1 MFDILL
7 NNFNLYECKKNYT
20 VNGFSYNLTDY
31 IISIG
36 QLKANS
42 GTSCGLILDINYF
55 PIVEE
60 EIVESFILELK
71 NRFAPLFKNGFVLAY
86 IENAEG
92 RQTLYGQE
100 YLLSV
105 RSLLNSYMS

>member
-7 NNFNLYECKKNYT
+7 NNFNLFEFKRNYC

-42 GTSCGLILDINYF
+42 GTNYGLILDINYF
-55 PIVEE
+55 PISEE
-60 EIVESFILELK
+60 EIIEKFILEIK
-71 NRFAPLFKNGFVLAY
+71 NRFAPQFQNGFALSY
-86 IENAEG
+86 MENLEG

-105 RSLLNSYMS
+105 RSLINSHVS